1 MPNFSWRG
9 VWLFRV
15 ACGEIFLA
23 KLFDSTRGFQMRYLT
38 VIVSLFC
45 MLFTADAAK
54 ADKRVAFVVGN
65 GTYKNVA
72 QLPNPPIDAKAM
84 AAVLR
89 NVGFDVV
96 EGTNLTRDTMTERL
110 LEFGKKAQGADV
122 AVFFY
127 AGHGIAISGTN
138 YLLPIDADIKSEMDV
153 KLGAAINIDLTLDQT
168 MSDAKVKLVFLDAC
182 RDNPFAAKI
191 KSNSAT
197 RSVSVQSGLA
207 EMKSGE
213 GTLIAFATGPGQT
226 ALDGQE
232 GTNSPFTRALIA
244 HITTPG
250 VEIQQAMTEVRA
262 QVNEET
268 NKGQLPWGHTNLIG
282 SVYLNPA
289 AAPAPGVAGAPAPA
303 AVASTSGGSD
313 VELEFWRSVKESNKP
328 EELNAYLTNYPNGQF
343 KSLALARIASLENG
357 PSTTT
362 RNLTTGID
370 PATFTQEANQ
380 TTEDQIGLEK
390 GQRRDVQ
397 RRLNGLGFDTKV
409 TGKFDDATRAVITR
423 WQAARGYPQ
432 SGFLNKLQHRALL
445 TEIVATTQTS
455 SDDSED
461 RPARRARQSS
471 GGGGGG
477 RRGGGDPGAAFI
489 GGVVGGMMGG
499 MFRH

>member
-1 MPNFSWRG
+1 M
-9 VWLFRV
+9 
-15 ACGEIFLA
+15 
-23 KLFDSTRGFQMRYLT
+23 
-38 VIVSLFC
+38 
-45 MLFTADAAK
+45 
-54 ADKRVAFVVGN
+54 
-65 GTYKNVA
+65 
-72 QLPNPPIDAKAM
+72 
-84 AAVLR
+84 R

-96 EGTNLTRDTMTERL
+96 EGTNLTRDTMTEKL
-110 LEFGKKAQGADV
+110 LDFGKKAQGADV

-138 YLLPIDADIKSEMDV
+138 YLLPVDADIKSEMDV
-153 KLGAAINIDLTLDQT
+153 KLGSAINIDLTLDQT

-232 GTNSPFTRALIA
+232 GANSPFTRALIA
-244 HITTPG
+244 HITSPG

-289 AAPAPGVAGAPAPA
+289 AAPAPGAAAPAV
-303 AVASTSGGSD
+303 VASTSPGSD

-328 EELNAYLTNYPNGQF
+328 EELNAYLSSYPNGQF

-357 PSTTT
+357 ASTTT
-362 RNLTTGID
+362 RNLTTGVD

-380 TTEDQIGLEK
+380 TTEDQIGLDK

-397 RRLNGLGFDTKV
+397 RRLTGLGFDTKV
-409 TGKFDDATRAVITR
+409 TGKFDDTTRAVITR
-423 WQAARGYPQ
+423 WQAARGYPS
-432 SGFLNKLQHRALL
+432 SGFLNKLQHKALL

-455 SDDSED
+455 SGGADD
-461 RPARRARQSS
+461 RPARRVRQGS
-471 GGGGGG
+471 GGGGGY
-477 RRGGGDPGAAFI
+477 RGGGDPGAAFV

-499 MFRH
+499 LFRH